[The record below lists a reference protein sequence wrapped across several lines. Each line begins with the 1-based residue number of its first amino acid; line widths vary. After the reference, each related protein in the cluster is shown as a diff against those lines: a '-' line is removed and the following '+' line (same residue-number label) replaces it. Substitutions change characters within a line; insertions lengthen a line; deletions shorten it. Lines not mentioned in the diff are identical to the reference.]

1 MSSTAGTGRAVPEG
15 YGTVTPWIIVRGADR
30 FLNFL
35 KDAFGAIELARVY
48 NEDGVTIGHAEA
60 RIGTSV
66 VITFDAEADWPDT
79 PAFLRLF
86 VEDSEA
92 TYERA
97 LAAGAAPVTAVTSLY
112 WGDRVGRVRDPWG
125 NVWWIQ
131 EHAED
136 IAPEE
141 LARRAQDPSFQDAMQ
156 YVQTSLSRELSRREA
171 AHAAK
176 VPDRRDLHQL
186 PD

>member
-1 MSSTAGTGRAVPEG
+1 MSPTEGADRHIPAG
-15 YGTVTPWIIVRGADR
+15 YGAVTPWILVRGADR
-30 FLNFL
+30 FLGFL

-66 VITFDAEADWPDT
+66 VMTFDAEPGWPDT
-79 PAFLRLF
+79 PAFLRLY
-86 VEDSEA
+86 VDDSEA
-92 TYERA
+92 TYARA
-97 LAAGAAPVTAVTSLY
+97 LAAGAAPVTAVTTLF

-136 IAPEE
+136 VAPDEM
-141 LARRAQDPSFQDAMQ
+141 ARRAQDPAFQDAMR
-156 YVQTSLSRELSRREA
+156 YVQTSLSQELSGR
-171 AHAAK
+171 
-176 VPDRRDLHQL
+176 
-186 PD
+186 